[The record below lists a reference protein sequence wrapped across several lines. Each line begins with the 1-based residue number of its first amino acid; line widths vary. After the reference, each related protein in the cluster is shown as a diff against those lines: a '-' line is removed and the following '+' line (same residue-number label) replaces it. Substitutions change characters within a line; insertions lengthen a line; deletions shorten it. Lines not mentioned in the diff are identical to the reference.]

1 MDCLK
6 VVSGCSSNVEIY
18 GLDVSVNSQYKFSY
32 HIFNSNPNMNANS
45 ELNLHV
51 S

>member
-1 MDCLK
+1 M
-6 VVSGCSSNVEIY
+6 VSGCSSSVEIY

-32 HIFNSNPNMNANS
+32 HIFNSNPNMNPDANS